1 MATSNATPPD
11 DPDAPNEPASA
22 AFPAGDDT
30 GSDDSGCDDTGSWPG
45 SLVDRTMVAISG
57 VIDPLIENARQLAAV
72 QAERCRLLAELDRL
86 GHDPHVI
93 AGLRG
98 DPVETGVTDPDTQA
112 HGPAWDDEELAQ
124 RTLAA
129 EVAGALRVHPATAR
143 AMIFDAARLLGE
155 LPGVHAAL
163 ANGRISWG
171 HVVKLQIATAD
182 APSSVLP
189 ALEAVV
195 LPTAERLTA
204 TQFGRVAARELDRL
218 HPVPL
223 QVRTEL
229 GAARRRVLLRPDVD
243 GMAWLNAYLKAD
255 EAQASYDRLTR
266 IAKSLNDADS
276 DASCAEPGAAG
287 VAGGLGRPGLAGA
300 QDASHSGEQVLR
312 TIDQRRADA
321 YRDLLLDGETSG
333 GLGRGIRGTVHVTVP
348 VLTLLGRADDP
359 GLLEGY
365 GPIDPESARKIAGT
379 ATSWDRILTHPETGC
394 VLSVGRASYTVPAD
408 MRRYLQLRDQTC
420 QGIGCNRKASN
431 SEIDHTQAWNTG
443 GATSVDNLVHLCKG
457 CHRLKHQTS
466 FSTRQT
472 PEGHLTWRSPGGK
485 TYTRQPAH
493 PFGLP
498 APALRPVPAPLK
510 PETQP
515 GGPITS
521 ASGASAPPP
530 DANEHPP
537 F

>member
-11 DPDAPNEPASA
+11 DPDAPNEPTSA
-22 AFPAGDDT
+22 AIPAGEDT
-30 GSDDSGCDDTGSWPG
+30 GSDDTGCDDTGNWPG
-45 SLVDRTMVAISG
+45 SIVDRTMVAISG
-57 VIDPLIENARQLAAV
+57 VIDPLIENEKIIAAGF
-72 QAERCRLLAELDRL
+72 AERARLLAELDRL

-98 DPVETGVTDPDTQA
+98 DPVETGAHDPDTQA
-112 HGPAWDDEELAQ
+112 HGPAWDDEELAE

-163 ANGRISWG
+163 THGRISWG

-189 ALEAVV
+189 ALETAV

-204 TQFGRVAARELDRL
+204 TQFGRVVARELDRL

-223 QVRTEL
+223 EVRTEL

-255 EAQASYDRLTR
+255 EAQAGYDRLSR
-266 IAKSLNDADS
+266 IAKSLNDADTN
-276 DASCAEPGAAG
+276 DATVAPGSAG
-287 VAGGLGRPGLAGA
+287 TAGA
-300 QDASHSGEQVLR
+300 PDGASGELRLR

-365 GPIDPESARKIAGT
+365 GPIDPESARRIAGT

-394 VLSVGRASYTVPAD
+394 ILSVGRASYAVPAD

-431 SEIDHTQAWNTG
+431 SELDHTQAWNTG
-443 GATSVDNLVHLCKG
+443 GATSVDNLAHLCKG

-472 PEGHLTWRSPGGK
+472 PTGQLTWTSPGGK
-485 TYTRQPAH
+485 THTRQPAH
-493 PFGLP
+493 PIGFP
-498 APALRPVPAPLK
+498 LRGAEESPERVRPDDHEK
-510 PETQP
+510 PR
-515 GGPITS
+515 
-521 ASGASAPPP
+521 
-530 DANEHPP
+530 

>member
-30 GSDDSGCDDTGSWPG
+30 GCDDTGWDDTGSWPG
-45 SLVDRTMVAISG
+45 SIVDRTMVAISG
-57 VIDPLIENARQLAAV
+57 VIDPLIENEKIIAAGF
-72 QAERCRLLAELDRL
+72 AERARLLAELDRL

-112 HGPAWDDEELAQ
+112 HGPAWDDEELAE

-171 HVVKLQIATAD
+171 HVVKLQIVTAD
-182 APSSVLP
+182 APTSVLP
-189 ALEAVV
+189 ELEAAV

-204 TQFGRVAARELDRL
+204 TQFGRVVARELDRL

-255 EAQASYDRLTR
+255 EAQAGYDRLSR
-266 IAKSLNDADS
+266 IAKSLNDADG
-276 DASCAEPGAAG
+276 DAGCAEPGAAG
-287 VAGGLGRPGLAGA
+287 VAGGPEGPTGPVQLTGA
-300 QDASHSGEQVLR
+300 PDGPSGEQVLR
-312 TIDQRRADA
+312 TMDQRRADA

-348 VLTLLGRADDP
+348 VLTLLGRTDEP

-365 GPIDPESARKIAGT
+365 GPIDPKSARKIAGT

-394 VLSVGRASYTVPAD
+394 ILSVGRRSYTVPAD
-408 MRRYLQLRDQTC
+408 MKRYLQVRDQTC

-472 PEGHLTWRSPGGK
+472 PTGQLTWTSPGGK
-485 TYTRQPAH
+485 TYTREPAH
-493 PFGLP
+493 PIG
-498 APALRPVPAPLK
+498 
-510 PETQP
+510 T
-515 GGPITS
+515 
-521 ASGASAPPP
+521 PPP
-530 DANEHPP
+530 ARPRSLETPP

>member
-30 GSDDSGCDDTGSWPG
+30 GTTGPWPG

-57 VIDPLIENARQLAAV
+57 VIDPLIENEKTIAAGF
-72 QAERCRLLAELDRL
+72 AERARLLAELDRL

-98 DPVETGVTDPDTQA
+98 DPVETGANDPDTQA
-112 HGPAWDDEELAQ
+112 HGPAWDDEELAE

-443 GATSVDNLVHLCKG
+443 GATSVDNLVHLCKS

-466 FSTRQT
+466 LSTRQT
-472 PEGHLTWRSPGGK
+472 PDGQLTWTSPGGK
-485 TYTRQPAH
+485 TYTRQPAR
-493 PFGLP
+493 PIGWPSLP
-498 APALRPVPAPLK
+498 PIVPTATLNRPVGGGGR
-510 PETQP
+510 PE
-515 GGPITS
+515 
-521 ASGASAPPP
+521 GA
-530 DANEHPP
+530 ELPP

>member
-22 AFPAGDDT
+22 ASPAGDDT
-30 GSDDSGCDDTGSWPG
+30 GCDDSGCDDTGSWPG

-86 GHDPHVI
+86 GHDPQVI

-98 DPVETGVTDPDTQA
+98 DPVETGATDPDTQA
-112 HGPAWDDEELAQ
+112 HGPAWDDEELAE

-129 EVAGALRVHPATAR
+129 EVAGALRVHPGTAR

-163 ANGRISWG
+163 THGRISWG
-171 HVVKLQIATAD
+171 HVVKLQIVSAD

-189 ALEAVV
+189 ALEAAV

-204 TQFGRVAARELDRL
+204 TQFGRVVARELDRL

-223 QVRTEL
+223 EVRTEL

-255 EAQASYDRLTR
+255 EAQAGYDRLSR
-266 IAKSLNDADS
+266 IAKRLNDADS
-276 DASCAEPGAAG
+276 DAGCASGTVRGATGGPGAPDG
-287 VAGGLGRPGLAGA
+287 P
-300 QDASHSGEQVLR
+300 SGEQVLR
-312 TIDQRRADA
+312 TVDQRRADA
-321 YRDLLLDGETSG
+321 YRDLLLDGETSC
-333 GLGRGIRGTVHVTVP
+333 GLGSGIRGTVHVTVP
-348 VLTLLGRADDP
+348 VLTLLGRADEP

-365 GPIDPESARKIAGT
+365 GPIDPESARRIAGT

-394 VLSVGRASYTVPAD
+394 VLSVGRASYAVPAD
-408 MRRYLQLRDQTC
+408 MKRYLQLRDQTC

-472 PEGHLTWRSPGGK
+472 PDGQLTWTSPGGK
-485 TYTRQPAH
+485 THTRQPAH
-493 PFGLP
+493 PIGFS
-498 APALRPVPAPLK
+498 LRGAEESPERVRPDDHEK
-510 PETQP
+510 PR
-515 GGPITS
+515 
-521 ASGASAPPP
+521 
-530 DANEHPP
+530 